1 MWRERQRF
9 SPPVMRFTVRG
20 NAPTV
25 PIDGRTPGL
34 KAGRAAG
41 ELEYDMLRILVD
53 GEGSRAVE
61 LCIRAA
67 LGDRADEEE
76 WLITAVKLPARWVVS
91 FLVSPD
97 DRLGGY
103 SWCGPAHQ
111 VRSAVENA
119 LRRASLGKPART
131 EACVAGLAG

>member
-1 MWRERQRF
+1 M
-9 SPPVMRFTVRG
+9 V
-20 NAPTV
+20 
-25 PIDGRTPGL
+25 
-34 KAGRAAG
+34 
-41 ELEYDMLRILVD
+41 RILVD
-53 GEGSRAVE
+53 GEGSRAIE

-67 LGDRADEEE
+67 LGERGSEEQ

-111 VRSAVENA
+111 VRTAVEDA
-119 LRRASLGKPART
+119 LRL
-131 EACVAGLAG
+131 AGLSETTKNESRLATLACEQVF

>member
-1 MWRERQRF
+1 
-9 SPPVMRFTVRG
+9 
-20 NAPTV
+20 
-25 PIDGRTPGL
+25 
-34 KAGRAAG
+34 
-41 ELEYDMLRILVD
+41 LEYDMVRILVD
-53 GEGSRAVE
+53 GGGSRAVE

-119 LRRASLGKPART
+119 LRANGLLPSPPVART
-131 EACVAGLAG
+131 VALAS

>member
-1 MWRERQRF
+1 
-9 SPPVMRFTVRG
+9 
-20 NAPTV
+20 
-25 PIDGRTPGL
+25 
-34 KAGRAAG
+34 
-41 ELEYDMLRILVD
+41 LEYDMVRILVD

-111 VRSAVENA
+111 VRAAVQDA
-119 LRRASLGKPART
+119 MRA
-131 EACVAGLAG
+131 AGLSSLAANSSRALAS

>member
-1 MWRERQRF
+1 M
-9 SPPVMRFTVRG
+9 V
-20 NAPTV
+20 
-25 PIDGRTPGL
+25 
-34 KAGRAAG
+34 
-41 ELEYDMLRILVD
+41 RILVD
-53 GEGSRAVE
+53 GEGSRAVD

-67 LGDRADEEE
+67 LGDRADVEE

-119 LRRASLGKPART
+119 LRSAGLGVPART
-131 EACVAGLAG
+131 EACVAGLGG

>member
-1 MWRERQRF
+1 M
-9 SPPVMRFTVRG
+9 V
-20 NAPTV
+20 
-25 PIDGRTPGL
+25 
-34 KAGRAAG
+34 
-41 ELEYDMLRILVD
+41 RILVD

-67 LGDRADEEE
+67 LGDRGDEEE

-119 LRRASLGKPART
+119 LRS
-131 EACVAGLAG
+131 AGLGETQRVTALAG